1 MAMDGVDDCVANMN
15 MTKNRGFR
23 ICDFFPNGTGVS
35 DDDTKQGNTNVP
47 MVDLFGGAI
56 TTSIPSSWRDVS
68 QVRQV
73 PDKQEVYQDCNEERG
88 VSCFFS

>member
-1 MAMDGVDDCVANMN
+1 MDGVDDCVANN
-15 MTKNRGFR
+15 M
-23 ICDFFPNGTGVS
+23 NGTG
-35 DDDTKQGNTNVP
+35 DDGDDETKQQSNNIPPP

-73 PDKQEVYQDCNEERG
+73 PDHQEVYQDCNEETG
-88 VSCFFS
+88 VSFFSFS